1 MITIYQLDAQGVFV
15 GEREVDP
22 MGPLPVPLAMTAP
35 PKTTGD
41 QVARWNGSTW
51 EKLAERPALP
61 PGPTA
66 EEVLAQA
73 RAAAIEEII
82 ADTERKRLDA
92 VRDAVAVEFK
102 DAKSEK
108 DVSDKLAQLKLAG
121 RVKA

>member
-1 MITIYQLDAQGVFV
+1 MKITVN
-15 GEREVDP
+15 
-22 MGPLPVPLAMTAP
+22 LATG
-35 PKTTGD
+35 KTTID
-41 QVARWNGSTW
+41 RNWARP
-51 EKLAERPALP
+51 E
-61 PGPTA
+61 PTA
-66 EEVLAQA
+66 KEAADQLAQS